1 MENLELLFQEDTA
14 APIGLPELL
23 RELYGGQLAFE
34 RPRLIAN
41 FVSTIDGVVAIPS
54 LSRSNRIIADNDAGD
69 QFVMA
74 LLRACADVIVTGSGT
89 LRASPRSVWTP
100 ASAYPEAASAF
111 AELRRGLNRP
121 VLPDLA
127 VITGS
132 GQVDPSHPAFERA
145 ALVLTTDRGAA
156 ELRGRLP
163 PSCAIASTGA
173 GPAVDLKRAVALL
186 HERGHE
192 LILAE
197 AGPRIFASL
206 IRAELVDELF
216 LTLSPL
222 LAGRGPSSTRTGI
235 IDDLELLPDTRV
247 ATRLLDLR
255 KGETHLF
262 LRYALDYGS
271 TLRPELPPTSHS
283 G

>member
-1 MENLELLFQEDTA
+1 MKQMQNLELLFQEGMP
-14 APIGLPELL
+14 APFELPEVL
-23 RELYGGQLAFE
+23 RERYGGSLGFE

-54 LSRSNRIIADNDAGD
+54 LPQSNRLIADDDDGD
-69 QFVMA
+69 RFVMA

-89 LRASPRSVWTP
+89 LRASPRSLWTP
-100 ASAYPEAASAF
+100 ASAYPDGAVGF
-111 AELRRGLNRP
+111 AELRRRLNRP
-121 VLPDLA
+121 VLPALA

-132 GQVDPSHPAFERA
+132 GQVDPAHPAFERA
-145 ALVLTTDRGAA
+145 ALVLTSDRGAA
-156 ELRGRLP
+156 QLRGRLP
-163 PSCAIASTGA
+163 ASSAIASTGA
-173 GPAVDLKRAVALL
+173 GATVDLKRAVALL

-206 IRAELVDELF
+206 IGAELVDELF

-222 LAGRGPSSTRTGI
+222 LAGRGPTSARTGL
-235 IDDLELLPDTRV
+235 IDDLELLPDVRV
-247 ATRLLDLR
+247 TTRLLDLR
-255 KGETHLF
+255 KGEAHLF

-271 TLRPELPPTSHS
+271 DRI
-283 G
+283 